1 MRTCAYMVATPD
13 ALGVSG
19 CWHWSQAMN
28 YATPGQRIFDCILK
42 MFTRALILW
51 FLVINIMVIFWF
63 IKSRMQ

>member
-1 MRTCAYMVATPD
+1 
-13 ALGVSG
+13 
-19 CWHWSQAMN
+19 MN